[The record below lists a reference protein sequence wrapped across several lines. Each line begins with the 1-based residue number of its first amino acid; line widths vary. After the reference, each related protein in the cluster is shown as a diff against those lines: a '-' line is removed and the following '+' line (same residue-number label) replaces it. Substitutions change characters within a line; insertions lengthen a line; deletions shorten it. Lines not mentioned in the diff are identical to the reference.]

1 MWNFLSFERE
11 DRGCLIRINESGHYI
26 LWGVF
31 STICYIFGCTVRAVS
46 EPVRP
51 PRGSIT
57 IIIEAARSPSH
68 PTGKVVDG
76 EPKAPILLNSVL

>member
-1 MWNFLSFERE
+1 MWNFLFFQRE

-31 STICYIFGCTVRAVS
+31 STIIFLVVLSGLFQSLFA
-46 EPVRP
+46 PL
-51 PRGSIT
+51 RGGIT